1 MESERKALHG
11 RNLDHWSA
19 AFDAFELDWSLGA

>member
-1 MESERKALHG
+1 MESGRKVLHG